1 MKNYDAI
8 IVGGGIIGLA
18 TGFYLSKFGK
28 KVLVIE
34 KRYPGAGSTGRCIG
48 GIRQQ
53 FSTSGTIQLARES
66 LNLFKELEKE
76 FGFSVEFYQ
85 GGYLLLAHTE
95 EQKSIFLKN
104 IEIQKSFGI
113 NVEFISAE
121 DIKKQFPYVNTEG
134 LLGGAFSPED
144 GQAFPFLVLKGFIKG
159 ITKNGGEILTETEV
173 SSLIEQ
179 NGKIE
184 GVKLSDGKIIN
195 SEIVINAAGP
205 WAKEL
210 SETVDIELPFAP
222 ERHEAFITVKIKK
235 FEPIIPMLVD
245 YRKDGCYFNQ
255 RINGQIIG
263 CYTPVP
269 NYPGK
274 STKETF
280 EFLYEMSRRT
290 ARLVPTLEKVHV
302 LRQWAGSY
310 TMTPDG
316 NPVIDKTEIE
326 GYFVAGGM
334 SGHGFMLGPA
344 TGKLLASLIAEDKF
358 YINMS
363 EFSLKRKFQSKELL
377 K

>member
-8 IVGGGIIGLA
+8 IVGGGILGLSTA
-18 TGFYLSKFGK
+18 YYLSFTK
-28 KVLVIE
+28 KVLVVE
-34 KRYPGAGSTGRCIG
+34 KNYPGAGSTGRCIG

-53 FSTSGTIQLARES
+53 FSTPGTIQLAKES
-66 LNLFKELEKE
+66 VNLFKEMEKV

-85 GGYLLLAHTE
+85 GGYLLLAHSE
-95 EQKSIFLKN
+95 DQKEIFLKN
-104 IEIQKSFGI
+104 IEIQRKYGI
-113 NVEFISAE
+113 NVYFLEAE
-121 DIKKQFPYVNTEG
+121 EIKKEFPYVNTEN

-144 GQAFPFLVLKGFIKG
+144 GQAFPFLVLKGYIKS
-159 ITKNGGEILTETEV
+159 IIKNGGEILSEREV
-173 SSLIEQ
+173 ERLIER
-179 NGKIE
+179 NGKIK
-184 GVKLSDGKIIN
+184 GIKLKGGEKLN
-195 SEIVINAAGP
+195 SEIVVNAAGP

-210 SETVDIELPFAP
+210 SLTADIDLPFAP
-222 ERHEAFITVKIKK
+222 ERHEAFITVKINK
-235 FEPIIPMLVD
+235 FKPLIPMLVD

-255 RINGQIIG
+255 RVNGQIIG
-263 CYTPVP
+263 CYTPIP
-269 NYPGK
+269 NHPGK

-280 EFLYEMSRRT
+280 EFLYEMSRRA
-290 ARLVPTLEKVHV
+290 ARLVPAIEKVHV

-344 TGKLLASLIAEDKF
+344 TGKLLTSLITEDKF

-363 EFSLKRKFQSKELL
+363 EFSLKREFKSKELL

>member
-1 MKNYDAI
+1 MKKYDAI
-8 IVGGGIIGLA
+8 IVGGGILGLA
-18 TGFYLSKFGK
+18 SAYYLSFKK

-53 FSTSGTIQLARES
+53 FSTSGTIQLAKES
-66 LNLFKELEKE
+66 VNLFKEMEKE
-76 FGFSVEFYQ
+76 FGFSVEFHQ
-85 GGYLLLAHTE
+85 GGYLLLAHTQ
-95 EQKSIFLKN
+95 EQKEIFLKN
-104 IEIQKSFGI
+104 IETQKKFGI
-113 NVEFISAE
+113 NVYFLSADE
-121 DIKKQFPYVNTEG
+121 IKKEFPYVNTEN
-134 LLGGAFSPED
+134 LIGGAYSPED
-144 GQAFPFLVLKGFIKG
+144 GQAFPFLVLKGYIKG
-159 ITKNGGEILTETEV
+159 IIKNGGEILTETEV
-173 SSLIEQ
+173 KALLENS
-179 NGKIE
+179 GKIK
-184 GVKLSDGKIIN
+184 GVLLENGEIIE
-195 SEIVINAAGP
+195 SEIVVNAAGP

-210 SETVDIELPFAP
+210 SKTVDMDLPFAP

-235 FEPIIPMLVD
+235 FNPLIPMLVD

-255 RINGQIIG
+255 RVNGQIIG

-280 EFLYEMSRRT
+280 EFLYEMSRRA
-290 ARLVPTLEKVHV
+290 ARLVPEIEKAHV

-316 NPVIDKTEIE
+316 NPIIDKTEIE

-344 TGKLLASLIAEDKF
+344 TGKLLASLILENKF

-363 EFSLKRKFQSKELL
+363 EFSLKREFQSKELL